1 MFSPF
6 TSSRKTDDFRL
17 SRREFVGGFTL
28 IELLVVIAIIGVL
41 SGIVFSAL
49 QPSRDQAKD
58 AAIKENLANAR
69 LQAQLYYDNNGSSYT
84 SVCTGAGGISPMVQA
99 AHVASGVAAPVV
111 NNNNLPGAS
120 NRSVCHANSS
130 AWAANVPLKTNNSN
144 SWCVDSSGNSKML
157 TDSVYLSAHFVGSNP
172 LCP

>member
-1 MFSPF
+1 MANG
-6 TSSRKTDDFRL
+6 
-17 SRREFVGGFTL
+17 FVRGFTL
-28 IELLVVIAIIGVL
+28 IELLVVISIIGVL

-69 LQAQLYYDNNGSSYT
+69 LQAQLYYDNNGQSYT
-84 SVCTGAGGISPMVQA
+84 SVCTSISPMGISSMVQA

-111 NNNNLPGAS
+111 NNNNLAGAS
-120 NRSVCHANSS
+120 NRSVCHMNSS
-130 AWAANVPLKTNNSN
+130 AWAANVPLKTNSSN
-144 SWCVDSSGNSKML
+144 SWCVDSTGNSKML